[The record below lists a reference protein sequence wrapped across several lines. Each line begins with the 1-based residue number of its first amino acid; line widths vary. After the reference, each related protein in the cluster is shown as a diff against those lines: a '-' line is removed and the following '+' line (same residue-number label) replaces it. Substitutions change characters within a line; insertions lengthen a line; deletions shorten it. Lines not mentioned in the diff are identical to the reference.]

1 MGGVRGAWARV
12 GWGGVGGMA
21 AMAWMGAAA
30 AADAPAVVD
39 QNGHRV
45 VLPAQVRR
53 VAVIPIP
60 LASMVMAVDGGA
72 QRLAA
77 MHTASRADFDYGLLG
92 RLFPDAAR
100 IPAQIAGEG
109 FVPNVEA
116 LAASGADVVI
126 QWGDRGDDIVRPIR
140 ELGLPVVTV
149 RYGDSSL
156 AAGWL
161 RLVGASLGKPARG
174 ERLAQWFESRR
185 ADVAARTAPIAAAE
199 RPRVLYLQ
207 RARSGL
213 RAAGKG
219 TSMDGDIRLAG
230 GVNVA
235 AGVPGFA
242 QVSVEQLLAWDP
254 QVVLLNN
261 FEPGLVP
268 ADLYGDARLRGLAAV
283 RERRVY
289 SYPHGGFRW
298 DPPSQETP
306 LTLDWLS
313 SLFHPQ
319 RAEPGIRDR
328 IADAYRLLYDYRL
341 TQRDTDDLL
350 KLDANGAS
358 AHYRALFG
366 QGAAP

>member
-1 MGGVRGAWARV
+1 MPALLLCLATTLNAR
-12 GWGGVGGMA
+12 A
-21 AMAWMGAAA
+21 AE
-30 AADAPAVVD
+30 VVD
-39 QNGHRV
+39 QMGKRV
-45 VLPAQVRR
+45 ALPEKVQR

-60 LASMVMAVDGGA
+60 VASMVLAVDGGA
-72 QRLAA
+72 DRLAG
-77 MHTASRADFDYGLLG
+77 MHAASRADFELG
-92 RLFPDAAR
+92 MLRRMFPKAGQ
-100 IPAQIAGEG
+100 IPSQLAGEG

-116 LAASGADVVI
+116 LAATNADIVI

-140 ELGLPVVTV
+140 DIGLPVITL

-161 RLVGASLGKPARG
+161 RLVGAALGKPDRG
-174 ERLAQWFESRR
+174 ESLAQWFETRR
-185 ADVAARTAPIAAAE
+185 AAVGEQASTIADAA

-207 RARSGL
+207 RARSSL

-242 QVSVEQLLAWDP
+242 QIDVEQLLAWNP
-254 QVVLLNN
+254 EVVLINN

-268 ADLYGDARLRGLAAV
+268 ADLYRDARLAGLSAV

-306 LTLDWLS
+306 LTVDWLF
-313 SLFHPQ
+313 SLFHPKQ
-319 RAEPGIRDR
+319 AVPGMRLR
-328 IADAYRLLYDYRL
+328 IADAYRRLYDYRL
-341 TQRDTDDLL
+341 SERDTDDLL
-350 KLDANGAS
+350 KINANGDS
-358 AHYRALFG
+358 AHYRTLFG
-366 QGAAP
+366 AGGAP

>member
-1 MGGVRGAWARV
+1 MRGLASRWQARV
-12 GWGGVGGMA
+12 IAPLLLLMTA
-21 AMAWMGAAA
+21 PAIGAAE
-30 AADAPAVVD
+30 VVD
-39 QNGHRV
+39 QTG
-45 VLPAQVRR
+45 RR
-53 VAVIPIP
+53 VAIPPRVERVAAIPIP
-60 LASMVMAVDGGA
+60 IASMVMAVDGGA
-72 QRLAA
+72 SRLAG
-77 MHTASRADFDYGLLG
+77 MHAASRADFEPGMLG
-92 RLFPDAAR
+92 RMFPDAAR
-100 IPAQIAGEG
+100 MPAQIAGEG

-116 LAASGADVVI
+116 LAAAKADLVF

-140 ELGLPVVTV
+140 DIGLPVITL

-161 RLVGASLGKPARG
+161 RLVGAGLGKAERG
-174 ERLAQWFESRR
+174 ESLARWFETRR
-185 ADVAARTAPIAAAE
+185 EAIGKRAAAIPAAQ

-213 RAAGKG
+213 LAAGKG

-235 AGVPGFA
+235 AGVAGFA
-242 QVSVEQLLAWDP
+242 QVDVEQLLAWDP

-261 FEPGLVP
+261 FEPGLAP
-268 ADLYGDARLRGLAAV
+268 ADLHADARLAGVAAV
-283 RERRVY
+283 AGRRIY

-306 LTLDWLS
+306 LTLDWLF

-319 RAEPGIRDR
+319 HAVPGIRRR
-328 IADAYRLLYDYRL
+328 IADAYRMLYDYRL
-341 TQRDTDDLL
+341 SERDTNDLL
-350 KLDANGAS
+350 KLDINGAS

-366 QGAAP
+366 AGEKP

>member
-1 MGGVRGAWARV
+1 MRRPSLMLLLATLLLLPVALVVRAAEVIDQTGRTVAIPSRV
-12 GWGGVGGMA
+12 E
-21 AMAWMGAAA
+21 
-30 AADAPAVVD
+30 
-39 QNGHRV
+39 
-45 VLPAQVRR
+45 R
-53 VAVIPIP
+53 VAAIPIP
-60 LASMVMAVDGGA
+60 IASMIMAVDGGA
-72 QRLAA
+72 GRLVG
-77 MHTASRADFDYGLLG
+77 MNGASRADFELGLLG
-92 RLFPDAAR
+92 RMFPEAAR
-100 IPAQIAGEG
+100 IPAQVAGEG

-116 LAASGADVVI
+116 LAASKADVVF

-140 ELGLPVVTV
+140 AIGLPVITL
-149 RYGDSSL
+149 RYGDSAL

-161 RLVGASLGKPARG
+161 RLVGAALGRAERG
-174 ERLAQWFESRR
+174 EDLARWFETRSAAIGER
-185 ADVAARTAPIAAAE
+185 ARAIPSAE

-242 QVSVEQLLAWDP
+242 QVDVEQLLAWNP
-254 QVVLLNN
+254 QIVLLNN
-261 FEPGLVP
+261 FEPGLAP
-268 ADLYGDARLRGLAAV
+268 ADVYRDPRLQGLAAV

-306 LTLDWLS
+306 LAQEWLF

-319 RAEPGIRDR
+319 RSEPGIRQR
-328 IADAYRLLYDYRL
+328 IADAYQMIYGYHLSD
-341 TQRDTDDLL
+341 RDADDLL
-350 KLDANGAS
+350 KLTTNGGS

-366 QGAAP
+366 AGSVR

>member
-1 MGGVRGAWARV
+1 MRGVSKRLLLAPLWLLTMAS
-12 GWGGVGGMA
+12 A
-21 AMAWMGAAA
+21 AMAG
-30 AADAPAVVD
+30 AVVD
-39 QNGHRV
+39 QTGRRV
-45 VLPAQVRR
+45 IIPERVER

-60 LASMVMAVDGGA
+60 IASMLMAVDGGA
-72 QRLAA
+72 ERLVGLHAA
-77 MHTASRADFDYGLLG
+77 SQADFDPGMLG
-92 RLFPDAAR
+92 RMFPAAAR
-100 IPAQIAGEG
+100 IPAQVSGEG

-116 LAASGADVVI
+116 LAASKADVVF
-126 QWGDRGDDIVRPIR
+126 QWGDRGNDIVRPLRDI
-140 ELGLPVVTV
+140 GLPVITL
-149 RYGDSSL
+149 RYGDSKL

-161 RLVGASLGKPARG
+161 RLVGAALGKTERG
-174 ERLAQWFESRR
+174 ENLARWFETRR
-185 ADVAARTAPIAAAE
+185 EAIGERTRAIPNAE

-219 TSMDGDIRLAG
+219 TSMDGDIRFAG

-242 QVSVEQLLAWDP
+242 QVDVEQLLAWDP
-254 QVVLLNN
+254 QIVLLNN
-261 FEPGLVP
+261 FEQGLIP
-268 ADLYGDARLRGLAAV
+268 ADLYRDARLAGLSAV
-283 RERRVY
+283 RERRIY

-319 RAEPGIRDR
+319 RAVPGIRLR

-341 TQRDTDDLL
+341 SDRDTDDLL
-350 KLDANGAS
+350 KLEANGGS

-366 QGAAP
+366 KGGTP